1 MALDIDP
8 VHDFG
13 NFNHIEND
21 SLALATG
28 KFVVVSATGD
38 VSVNTVAGSKS
49 FGVLRRG
56 VSSGF
61 VPPVRRAG
69 GMAYV
74 SKAAAYAPAIG
85 DAVTND
91 VAGDAV
97 LAVTG
102 NVIQGVVVDVTS
114 GADNEVRVLLS
125 NGAETAPA

>member
-13 NFNHIEND
+13 NFNHAADD
-21 SLALATG
+21 SLENATG

-38 VSVNTVAGSKS
+38 VSVNTVAGTKS

-56 VSSGF
+56 VTVGF

-74 SKAAAYAPAIG
+74 SKATAYDASIG

-91 VAGDAV
+91 AAGDAV
-97 LAVTG
+97 LAANPGDVVG
-102 NVIQGVVVDVTS
+102 GIVVDVTS
-114 GADNEVRVLLS
+114 GADNEIRVLLA
-125 NGAETAPA
+125 NGAEALA